1 MFVAG
6 SVSTLF
12 IFFFFICKQLN
23 GHVPLHGVTGHVLI
37 SCFDNFPRHSKEFA
51 FFDVHVNVKNEEQ
64 ISCWPN
70 CLWVSE

>member
-6 SVSTLF
+6 SESTLF
-12 IFFFFICKQLN
+12 IFFYFICKQLN
-23 GHVPLHGVTGHVLI
+23 GHVPLHGVTGRVLI
-37 SCFDNFPRHSKEFA
+37 SCFDNFPI

-64 ISCWPN
+64 IGCWPN